1 MAESRA
7 LDPRQRWTTIAS
19 RYLYQ
24 SRWFSLRQDD
34 VKLGGEDIV
43 YTFVE
48 HPGYAM
54 VVPLLDD
61 GRVLLEKVYRYTVKE
76 VILECPSGGLDG
88 DPPEVAARRELLEE
102 TGWVAEKLRLLGSF
116 YGSHGISNERFFVY
130 LATGLRDTGQVRR
143 EPTEDIELAFLPFEE
158 AVAMALDGR
167 IVNAPT
173 CLSLVLAARA
183 VGQRVP

>member
-1 MAESRA
+1 M
-7 LDPRQRWTTIAS
+7 DPRQRWKTIAS

-34 VKLGGEDIV
+34 VSLGSEDIV

-88 DPPEVAARRELLEE
+88 DPPEFAARRELREE
-102 TGWVAEKLRLLGSF
+102 TGWVAERLELLGSF

-130 LATGLRDTGQVRR
+130 LATGLRDTGKVQR
-143 EPTEDIELAFLPFEE
+143 EPTEDIELVFLPFDE
-158 AVAMALDGR
+158 AVAMATDGR
-167 IVNAPT
+167 IANAPT
-173 CLSLVLAARA
+173 CLSLLLAARA
-183 VGQRVP
+183 VGQGELRKP

>member
-1 MAESRA
+1 V
-7 LDPRQRWTTIAS
+7 
-19 RYLYQ
+19 
-24 SRWFSLRQDD
+24 RQDD
-34 VKLGGEDIV
+34 VKLGDEDIV

-61 GRVLLEKVYRYTVKE
+61 GRVLLEKVYRYAVKE

-88 DPPEVAARRELLEE
+88 DPPHIAARRELLEE
-102 TGWVAEKLRLLGSF
+102 TGWIADRLTPLGSF

-130 LATGLRDTGQVRR
+130 LGTGLRDTGRVQR
-143 EPTEDIELAFLPFEE
+143 EPTEDIELVFVPFGD
-158 AVAMALDGR
+158 AVDMARNGE

-173 CLSLVLAARA
+173 ALSLLLAAGCEAARTVA
-183 VGQRVP
+183 KATGGIG